1 MTLERSFERIKRRVL
16 RFLTDDQAT
25 SDIEYILLTATI
37 VFMLF
42 VIPPM
47 IIRANSIHF
56 RRLSLW
62 INFPF
67 P

>member
-1 MTLERSFERIKRRVL
+1 MTFERIKRRAL
-16 RFLTDDQAT
+16 RLVADERAT
-25 SDIEYILLTATI
+25 SDVEYILLTATV

-47 IIRANSIHF
+47 IIKANSVYF
-56 RRLSLW
+56 RRVSLW
-62 INFPF
+62 INLPF

>member
-1 MTLERSFERIKRRVL
+1 MRIRRVKERIR
-16 RFLTDDQAT
+16 RFLLDERAT
-25 SDIEYILLTATI
+25 SDVEYILLTATV

-47 IIRANSIHF
+47 IIKANAVFF
-56 RRLSLW
+56 RRVSLW
-62 INFPF
+62 VNLPF

>member
-1 MTLERSFERIKRRVL
+1 MNVARIRRRLL
-16 RFLTDDQAT
+16 RFAFDERAT
-25 SDIEYILLTATI
+25 SDVEYILLTATV

-47 IIRANSIHF
+47 IIKANGVVF
-56 RRLSLW
+56 RRISLW
-62 INFPF
+62 VNLPF

>member
-1 MTLERSFERIKRRVL
+1 MRVGKAKERIRRF
-16 RFLTDDQAT
+16 FLDERAT
-25 SDIEYILLTATI
+25 SDVEYILLTATV

-47 IIRANSIHF
+47 IIKANAVFF
-56 RRLSLW
+56 RRVSLW
-62 INFPF
+62 VNLPF

>member
-1 MTLERSFERIKRRVL
+1 MTLERSFERIKRRAR
-16 RFLTDDQAT
+16 RFLIDGRAT
-25 SDIEYILLTATI
+25 SDLEYILLTATV

-47 IIRANSIHF
+47 IIRANSIYF

-62 INFPF
+62 INLPF

>member
-1 MTLERSFERIKRRVL
+1 MTVDRLWTRLRRIASDER
-16 RFLTDDQAT
+16 AT
-25 SDIEYILLTATI
+25 SDVEYILLTATV

-47 IIRANSIHF
+47 IILANQVFF
-56 RRLSLW
+56 RRMSLW
-62 INFPF
+62 INLPF

>member
-1 MTLERSFERIKRRVL
+1 MRIGRVKERIR
-16 RFLTDDQAT
+16 RFLLDERAT
-25 SDIEYILLTATI
+25 SDVEYILLTATV

-47 IIRANSIHF
+47 IIKANVVFF
-56 RRLSLW
+56 RRVSLW
-62 INFPF
+62 VNLPF